1 MTYEYVFKNLM
12 SLLGLAGLILSG
24 LAGQIFAGTV
34 TKTFDFGAGGD
45 NPTFRGHSRSFAT
58 PEKVAI
64 VIAVNYRVNG
74 ETPLSL
80 VVETGDAASR
90 ILVSRDITAEKNYK
104 RLIINISAADNEVH
118 GCEKFWQVRVRSKS
132 GEVPAARVSGDIT
145 LSFVDPAAVAVDVE
159 GQSASLAKG
168 ARTTKN
174 IGSANSFNHPG
185 VLVVRASWLDSLVSL
200 VLPLKFELVRPDGS
214 IAKTLVGY
222 GVNSGGNPRLEF
234 SHNIT
239 VSEAKQTGFWKLKIS
254 NETEHDIIE
263 IKPNITFTKK
273 CFE

>member
-74 ETPLSL
+74 ETPLAL

-104 RLIINISAADNEVH
+104 RLIINISAADNETNFFT
-118 GCEKFWQVRVRSKS
+118 GKFC
-132 GEVPAARVSGDIT
+132 
-145 LSFVDPAAVAVDVE
+145 
-159 GQSASLAKG
+159 
-168 ARTTKN
+168 
-174 IGSANSFNHPG
+174 G
-185 VLVVRASWLDSLVSL
+185 V
-200 VLPLKFELVRPDGS
+200 F
-214 IAKTLVGY
+214 
-222 GVNSGGNPRLEF
+222 
-234 SHNIT
+234 
-239 VSEAKQTGFWKLKIS
+239 
-254 NETEHDIIE
+254 
-263 IKPNITFTKK
+263 
-273 CFE
+273 